1 MNLFRINS
9 MVSDILTAW
18 RLEGLPYKTYKGRS
32 GNQVVS
38 QELYTLTGK
47 TKNFTVKISLYYT
60 NMGRNSYT
68 VWVTD
73 YKGVEIQVAK
83 SSFGFFSIIDFPHQ
97 KEIVDFIHN
106 AKKEIKHAEKLKTK
120 KQKEL
125 EQKKEEERLHSLSVK

>member
-1 MNLFRINS
+1 MNLFHING
-9 MVSDILTAW
+9 MVSDIVTGWYLK
-18 RLEGLPYKTYKGRS
+18 ELPYQIEKRRS

-38 QELYTLTGK
+38 QELYTLMGR
-47 TKNFTVKISLYYT
+47 TKNFTVEMSFYYT

-83 SSFGFFSIIDFPHQ
+83 SSLGFFSIIDFPHQ

-106 AKKEIKHAEKLKTK
+106 AKKEIKRVAKLKNK
-120 KQKEL
+120 REKEL
-125 EQKKEEERLHSLSVK
+125 KEKKENERLHSLSVK